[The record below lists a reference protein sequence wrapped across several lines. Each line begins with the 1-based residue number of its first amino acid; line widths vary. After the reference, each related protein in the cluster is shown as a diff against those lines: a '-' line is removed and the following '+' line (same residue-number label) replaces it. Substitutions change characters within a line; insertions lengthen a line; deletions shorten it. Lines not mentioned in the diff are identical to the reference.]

1 MKLLKTSDFPSF
13 SITKRVN
20 VYLLQTRYFDRIF
33 WYIQRQT
40 ITQRLSRRQLWDKFS
55 FKINHLGSKLQ
66 QYILDTFCCSIALTT
81 VVESL
86 SRGNYNPSVSNSTR
100 SVFFLFSIRI
110 SRRFNSNQKAYNH
123 PINSRWMQPP
133 LQDFAVGYD
142 IDRSVVE
149 IQART
154 TSFTPNLISSLG
166 WLTTTAETAKTSK
179 HVIKNQH
186 VKTHLSNVCIRK
198 CAKHIYI
205 ITWLKTHVFFPENML
220 HTCE

>member
-1 MKLLKTSDFPSF
+1 
-13 SITKRVN
+13 
-20 VYLLQTRYFDRIF
+20 
-33 WYIQRQT
+33 
-40 ITQRLSRRQLWDKFS
+40 
-55 FKINHLGSKLQ
+55 
-66 QYILDTFCCSIALTT
+66 
-81 VVESL
+81 
-86 SRGNYNPSVSNSTR
+86 
-100 SVFFLFSIRI
+100 
-110 SRRFNSNQKAYNH
+110 
-123 PINSRWMQPP
+123 MQPP

-205 ITWLKTHVFFPENML
+205 YILYIYNYLTENTCFFSGKHVAYL
-220 HTCE
+220 